1 MNKPLV
7 SICIPTYNGQKF
19 IAEAM
24 DAAIKQTY
32 RPLEIVVS
40 DDASKDATLEII
52 KSFQN
57 KTDIPIHIFTHK
69 PSGIGANWNNC
80 IVNSNGE
87 YIKFLFQD
95 DTIESNCIEK
105 MVKYAVKS
113 NNIGLVY
120 SKRNFIY
127 NENDK
132 KNIEWVKLYENLHLS
147 WHKNNIVDGKIN
159 KGVVLLKDDSLLS
172 FPENKIGEPTAVLL
186 KKEVFDTVGYFSEVL
201 KQTLDIEFWYRL
213 MKHYDIIFIDAKLV
227 SFRLHEMQTTSVN
240 MNEKLN
246 EEDLF
251 LKSMYDNLF
260 WKLSL
265 STKIK
270 LFFKFHLIGRI
281 PKKVFNLAKRIKRKL
296 LLTSGNS

>member
-40 DDASKDATLEII
+40 EDASKDATLEII

-127 NENDK
+127 KENDK

-159 KGVVLLKDDSLLS
+159 KGVDLLKDDSLLS

-227 SFRLHEMQTTSVN
+227 SFRLHDSQATAINSKN
-240 MNEKLN
+240 YLN
-246 EEDLF
+246 EHNQLRNSLYNSLFWYLSFKNKKDFF
-251 LKSMYDNLF
+251 LKFNTF
-260 WKLSL
+260 G
-265 STKIK
+265 KIV
-270 LFFKFHLIGRI
+270 
-281 PKKVFNLAKRIKRKL
+281 KKGLGFLLRIKRKL
-296 LLTSGNS
+296 NL

>member
-1 MNKPLV
+1 
-7 SICIPTYNGQKF
+7 
-19 IAEAM
+19 
-24 DAAIKQTY
+24 
-32 RPLEIVVS
+32 
-40 DDASKDATLEII
+40 
-52 KSFQN
+52 
-57 KTDIPIHIFTHK
+57 
-69 PSGIGANWNNC
+69 
-80 IVNSNGE
+80 
-87 YIKFLFQD
+87 
-95 DTIESNCIEK
+95 

-159 KGVVLLKDDSLLS
+159 KGVDLLKDDSLLS

-227 SFRLHEMQTTSVN
+227 SFRLHDSQATAINSKN
-240 MNEKLN
+240 YLN
-246 EEDLF
+246 EHNQLRNSLYNSLFWYLSFKNKKDFF
-251 LKSMYDNLF
+251 LKFNTF
-260 WKLSL
+260 G
-265 STKIK
+265 KIV
-270 LFFKFHLIGRI
+270 
-281 PKKVFNLAKRIKRKL
+281 KKGLGFLLRIKRKL
-296 LLTSGNS
+296 NL

>member
-40 DDASKDATLEII
+40 EDASKDATLEII

-159 KGVVLLKDDSLLS
+159 KGVDLLKDDSLLS

-227 SFRLHEMQTTSVN
+227 SFRLHDSQATAINSKN
-240 MNEKLN
+240 YLN
-246 EEDLF
+246 EHNQLRNSLYNSLFWYLSFKNKKDFF
-251 LKSMYDNLF
+251 LKFNTF
-260 WKLSL
+260 G
-265 STKIK
+265 KIV
-270 LFFKFHLIGRI
+270 
-281 PKKVFNLAKRIKRKL
+281 KKGLGFLLRIKRKL
-296 LLTSGNS
+296 NL

>member
-24 DAAIKQTY
+24 DVAIKQTY

-40 DDASKDATLEII
+40 EDASKDATLEII

-147 WHKNNIVDGKIN
+147 WHKNNIVDGRFSGPSAPAN
-159 KGVVLLKDDSLLS
+159 GR
-172 FPENKIGEPTAVLL
+172 
-186 KKEVFDTVGYFSEVL
+186 DTSP
-201 KQTLDIEFWYRL
+201 R
-213 MKHYDIIFIDAKLV
+213 
-227 SFRLHEMQTTSVN
+227 
-240 MNEKLN
+240 
-246 EEDLF
+246 
-251 LKSMYDNLF
+251 KSQPDPL
-260 WKLSL
+260 
-265 STKIK
+265 
-270 LFFKFHLIGRI
+270 
-281 PKKVFNLAKRIKRKL
+281 
-296 LLTSGNS
+296 

>member
-1 MNKPLV
+1 MYKPLV

-57 KTDIPIHIFTHK
+57 KTDIPIHVFTHK

-105 MVKYAVKS
+105 MIKYAVKS
-113 NNIGLVY
+113 NKIGLVY

-159 KGVVLLKDDSLLS
+159 KGVDLLKDDSLLS

-186 KKEVFDTVGYFSEVL
+186 KKEVFKKVGYFSENL
-201 KQTLDIEFWYRL
+201 RQTLDIEFWYRL

-227 SFRLHEMQTTSVN
+227 SFRLHDSQATAINS
-240 MNEKLN
+240 KKYLN
-246 EEDLF
+246 EHNQLRNSLYNSLFWYLSFKNKKDFF
-251 LKSMYDNLF
+251 LKFNTF
-260 WKLSL
+260 G
-265 STKIK
+265 KIV
-270 LFFKFHLIGRI
+270 
-281 PKKVFNLAKRIKRKL
+281 KKGLGFLLRIKRKL
-296 LLTSGNS
+296 NL

>member
-24 DAAIKQTY
+24 DAAINQTY

-40 DDASKDATLEII
+40 EDASKDATLEII

-159 KGVVLLKDDSLLS
+159 KGVDLLKDDSLLS

-227 SFRLHEMQTTSVN
+227 SFRLHDSQATAINSKN
-240 MNEKLN
+240 YLN
-246 EEDLF
+246 EHNQLRNSLYNSLFWYLSFKNKKDFF
-251 LKSMYDNLF
+251 LKFNTF
-260 WKLSL
+260 G
-265 STKIK
+265 KIV
-270 LFFKFHLIGRI
+270 
-281 PKKVFNLAKRIKRKL
+281 KKGLGFLLRIKRKL
-296 LLTSGNS
+296 NL